1 MFKASLLSA
10 FLTALI
16 VFSTSA
22 LAQQTQLVPPS
33 PGTIEDPNIPI
44 KLVAD
49 GPPRPLIRI
58 DAPAKPKTLA
68 AIQNAGLASSAR

>member
-1 MFKASLLSA
+1 MFKASILSA

-22 LAQQTQLVPPS
+22 LAQSVHLVPPS

-49 GPPRPLIRI
+49 GPPRPLIRM
-58 DAPAKPKTLA
+58 DVPDKPKTLA
-68 AIQNAGLASSAR
+68 DASTGAVLSAR